1 MLNAPTHF
9 TPFGRTEL
17 AHRVAQD
24 IQDGW
29 YVNLGIGIPLLVSDY
44 IPEGRGVMFHS
55 ENGLIGMGPKPT
67 PENLDPWMVNAGKQH
82 VTIQAG
88 GALVHH
94 ADSFALIRGGHLDL
108 CVLGAYQVSG
118 KGDLANWATDDTSV
132 APGVGGA
139 MDLVVGAKQVWV
151 ITDHT
156 TKSGE
161 PKLVEQCTYPLTAI
175 GAVTRVYSSL
185 AIIDV
190 DKSAG
195 MTVREMAPGLSFDE
209 LQARTGVELHRS
221 MRPDSS
227 SALQHQRDVS

>member
-1 MLNAPTHF
+1 MPHASSQF
-9 TPFGRTEL
+9 APFGRTEL
-17 AHRVAQD
+17 ARRVAQD
-24 IQDGW
+24 IEDGW

-44 IPEGRGVMFHS
+44 IPNGRHVMFHS

-67 PENLDPWMVNAGKQH
+67 PETLDPWMVNAGKQH
-82 VTIQAG
+82 VTIQPG

-118 KGDLANWATDDTSV
+118 DGDLANWATDDVSV

-139 MDLVVGAKQVWV
+139 MDLVVGAQRVWI
-151 ITDHT
+151 ITEHT
-156 TKSGE
+156 TKKGE
-161 PKLVEQCTYPLTAI
+161 PKLVERCTYPLTAV

-190 DKSAG
+190 DKNTG
-195 MTVREMAPGLSFDE
+195 MTVLEMAPGLSFDE
-209 LQARTGVELHRS
+209 LQDRTGVELHRGVS
-221 MRPDSS
+221 LAEP
-227 SALQHQRDVS
+227 SAQQPEREVS

>member
-1 MLNAPTHF
+1 MYNAPDHY

-17 AHRVAQD
+17 ARRVAKD

-44 IPEGRGVMFHS
+44 IPDGRRVMFHS

-67 PENLDPWMVNAGKQH
+67 PETFDPWMVNAGKQH

-88 GALVHH
+88 GALVDH

-118 KGDLANWATDDTSV
+118 KGDLANWATDDISV

-139 MDLVVGAKQVWV
+139 MDLVVGAKRVWI
-151 ITDHT
+151 ITEHT

-161 PKLVEQCTYPLTAI
+161 PKLVEQCTYPLTAMQ
-175 GAVTRVYSSL
+175 AVTRVYSSL

-190 DKSAG
+190 DPAVG

-209 LQARTGVELHRS
+209 LQARTGVELHHVA
-221 MRPDSS
+221 RPAASS
-227 SALQHQRDVS
+227 TQQHRQEVS

>member
-1 MLNAPTHF
+1 MSSASNHF

-17 AHRVAQD
+17 ARRVAQD

-44 IPEGRGVMFHS
+44 IPDGRRVMFHS
-55 ENGLIGMGPKPT
+55 ENGLIGMGPKPA
-67 PENLDPWMVNAGKQH
+67 PEDLDPWMVNAGKQH
-82 VTIQAG
+82 VTIQPG

-118 KGDLANWATDDTSV
+118 RGDLANWTTDDVSV

-139 MDLVVGAKQVWV
+139 MDLVVGAQRVWI
-151 ITDHT
+151 ITEHT

-161 PKLVEQCTYPLTAI
+161 LKLVEHCTYPLTAV

-190 DKSAG
+190 DRNAG

-209 LQARTGVELHRS
+209 LQAKSGVELHRS
-221 MRPDSS
+221 SELASP
-227 SALQHQRDVS
+227 SAQLQQELS

>member
-1 MLNAPTHF
+1 MSNASTSF

-17 AHRVAQD
+17 ARRVAED

-44 IPEGRGVMFHS
+44 IPDGRQVMFHS

-67 PENLDPWMVNAGKQH
+67 PAEFDPWMVNAGKQH
-82 VTIQAG
+82 VTIRPG

-118 KGDLANWATDDTSV
+118 QGDLANWATDDTSV

-139 MDLVVGAKQVWV
+139 MDLVVGAKRVWI
-151 ITDHT
+151 ITEHT

-161 PKLVEQCTYPLTAI
+161 PKLVERCTYPLTAM

-185 AIIDV
+185 AIIDI
-190 DKSAG
+190 DPTAG
-195 MTVREMAPGLSFDE
+195 MTVRDMAPGLSFDE

-221 MRPDSS
+221 VAP
-227 SALQHQRDVS
+227 SAVSIRQEQQEAL

>member
-1 MLNAPTHF
+1 MSHPPDDHK
-9 TPFGRTEL
+9 PFSRTEL
-17 AHRVAQD
+17 ARRVAED

-44 IPEGRGVMFHS
+44 IPFGRQVMFHS
-55 ENGLIGMGPKPT
+55 ENGLIGMGPKPD
-67 PENLDPWMVNAGKQH
+67 PETLDPWMVNAGKQH
-82 VTIQAG
+82 VTIQPG

-118 KGDLANWATDDTSV
+118 RGNLANWATDDIGV

-139 MDLVVGAKQVWV
+139 MDLVVGAKRVWI
-151 ITDHT
+151 ITEHT

-161 PKLVEQCTYPLTAI
+161 PKLVEECTYPLTAL

-190 DKSAG
+190 DRRTG
-195 MTVREMAPGLSFDE
+195 MTVHEVAPGLSFEE
-209 LQARTGVELHRS
+209 LQAKTGVELHRGPS
-221 MRPDSS
+221 LAHPSVQIQQEAVR
-227 SALQHQRDVS
+227 